1 MNLCCQYLTL
11 DNDILNDE
19 AIVSDNDYPH
29 FLTVNMVSSLHQDP
43 PLPPESSLSLG
54 VDSSTLA
61 YINLLSDLQLLVSI
75 KTNNAT
81 KYTVPYDIDGLHPK
95 LQANGGANCS
105 VTNLKEI
112 FTVTWD
118 IAPHHMNGTGD
129 GIIST
134 TKGPLIFS
142 DGSTVLIEMFYSADA
157 SGTII
162 SPTDIVFN
170 HSNFD
175 SW

>member
-1 MNLCCQYLTL
+1 M
-11 DNDILNDE
+11 
-19 AIVSDNDYPH
+19 A
-29 FLTVNMVSSLHQDP
+29 SSLHQDP
-43 PLPPESSLSLG
+43 PLLPEPPPPSG
-54 VDSSTLA
+54 IDSSTLA

-81 KYTVPYDIDGLHPK
+81 TYTVPYEIDGLIPPK
-95 LQANGGANCS
+95 IILQANGGANCS
-105 VTNLKEI
+105 LANLKEI

-118 IAPHHMNGTGD
+118 IAPHHMDGTGD